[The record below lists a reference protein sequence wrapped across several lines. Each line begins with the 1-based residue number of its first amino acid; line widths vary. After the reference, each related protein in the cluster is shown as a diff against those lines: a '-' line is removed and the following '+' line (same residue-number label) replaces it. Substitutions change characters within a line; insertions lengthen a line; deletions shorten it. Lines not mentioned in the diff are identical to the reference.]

1 MIHVSFTVLTLRLT
15 LINAGVRGLVAPRR
29 RCFPHLLLFTIG
41 RGMEHCGTVAL
52 MARERKIEEVSST
65 FTSAALLNADSVLI
79 REHNMV
85 CTLPLQFMA
94 QSFSTV
100 SPNMKDNIEWNS
112 HRFFHLNSSPA
123 HVN

>member
-1 MIHVSFTVLTLRLT
+1 
-15 LINAGVRGLVAPRR
+15 
-29 RCFPHLLLFTIG
+29 
-41 RGMEHCGTVAL
+41 
-52 MARERKIEEVSST
+52 MAWERKMEEVSST
-65 FTSAALLNADSVLI
+65 FTSAALLNAASVLI
-79 REHNMV
+79 REHNAV

-94 QSFSTV
+94 QSFSAV